1 MSIKGTDMEISV
13 NAYAKINLFLDI
25 DSLREDR
32 YHNILSF
39 MQSVTLHDT
48 VTVKYESSDEKIIR
62 IHTSDP
68 SIPCNEKNLAYKAAN
83 LYPIANGEIDI
94 TIEKRIPMEAGLAGG
109 SADAAATLVALNN
122 LSSEPLSMDELK
134 KLGNKL
140 GADVPFCIE
149 TGACIAKGTGDIL
162 ETAPIMPNFP
172 IVIAKMGEGMST
184 PEAYRALD
192 AKYNNFVDHTPKNE
206 KLSVLVSTEPVEI
219 DEYANS
225 FYNIFESVVE
235 PIRPNVTLLKSTV
248 MENGAIN
255 AIMSGSGTSVFGVFK
270 NEADAAKALSSLI
283 SLGANAH
290 LCYPLNN
297 G

>member
-1 MSIKGTDMEISV
+1 M
-13 NAYAKINLFLDI
+13 
-25 DSLREDR
+25 
-32 YHNILSF
+32 
-39 MQSVTLHDT
+39 
-48 VTVKYESSDEKIIR
+48 
-62 IHTSDP
+62 
-68 SIPCNEKNLAYKAAN
+68 
-83 LYPIANGEIDI
+83 
-94 TIEKRIPMEAGLAGG
+94 
-109 SADAAATLVALNN
+109 
-122 LSSEPLSMDELK
+122 
-134 KLGNKL
+134 
-140 GADVPFCIE
+140 PFCIE